1 MKLSYHT
8 SKVLMGV
15 SISALLSS
23 TALAQ
28 EVNSGNLSDFFNY
41 KDGIW
46 SLDSKENIELKISP
60 NILQLYPIQ
69 EGINGAGKTIKE
81 INIKTSGILTIGSD
95 SDWVDLGETPT
106 NEARYDLYSVNLEAK
121 EIILNKDQT
130 SLKANKAFNIK
141 GNLTLNGSSPITNDN
156 INNEE
161 LDRPSLDVWSGYGE
175 KDGYMSIQGNLNVN
189 NSFVGIYD
197 ANKKGGL
204 ISVDGDVNIKDS
216 AIGISTN
223 SVSNLGIN
231 NYVAIKTTGNFNQDI
246 DKNIVTALYTKDIT
260 SMLET
265 SNLLPKNVFFE
276 DTDLAQFTD
285 YKLSVSNDGKSLL
298 INGGANGNVRNLAMI
313 LESEIDIRKEA
324 LDSFNN
330 IKEDIKRNENLEN
343 SGFGTYQK
351 PGYIGD
357 DAMLEAIAQ
366 AEKELQE
373 QIKKLEQQIQDIQAN
388 GGKFDGGDLVEN
400 MKDISLENKNLAVNM
415 LNSILDSKLSNDA
428 VAALTLDTTGKNL
441 NTLTTNTKASAKAIV
456 NNAQNSSVNSSIGV
470 ANDLAIGT
478 RIAKLSN
485 PYQDKAL
492 VEKFATTHIAALA
505 SDVYNYYGNSSF
517 NNSFWGNVFG
527 GANIIDGDSGALYG
541 FTLGTDRKI
550 NDNALLGF
558 YFTYA
563 DSTIKDGVMEQKS
576 DNYQFGIYSLINPN
590 DQWEIN
596 LKAYGQISPTDQSIA
611 MLSDSSN
618 ADFDSKFFGLSANA
632 GRIFNPNSSSL
643 FIKPFAGINY
653 YYAHTPSYKESGM
666 FAKEVQ
672 SMTNNSISLELGA
685 ELRKYMSETSY
696 LFITPKIEQY
706 VMNNGDD
713 YVAGFVGSSS
723 NFIIKGNDKKKTYG
737 QIIIGGNV
745 DINEQFSLNAGVGA
759 KQILAGKTDGKNETY
774 VSGQV
779 GFKYKF

>member
-28 EVNSGNLSDFFNY
+28 EINYINLSDFFKY

-60 NILQLYPIQ
+60 SDIQ
-69 EGINGAGKTIKE
+69 SYYGGENHDKPIKE
-81 INIKTSGILTIGSD
+81 FNIKTSGILTIGDGNNWIDVGST
-95 SDWVDLGETPT
+95 ST
-106 NEARYDLYSVNLEAK
+106 NEAKYDLYSVNLEAK
-121 EIILNKDQT
+121 EIILNSDRAT
-130 SLKANKAFNIK
+130 LEANKAFNIK
-141 GNLTLNGSSPITNDN
+141 GNVTLKGSSPITNDN
-156 INNEE
+156 ISNEE
-161 LDRPSLDVWSGYGE
+161 LDRPSLDVWNGYGE

-189 NSFVGIYD
+189 NSFIGIFD

-204 ISVDGDVNIKDS
+204 ISVDGDVNIKGS

-231 NYVAIKTTGNFNQDI
+231 NYVAIKTTGSFNQDI

-298 INGGANGNVRNLAMI
+298 ISGGANENVRDLSKI
-313 LESEIDIRKEA
+313 LKSEIDIRKEA
-324 LDSFNN
+324 LDTFEN
-330 IKEDIKRNENLEN
+330 IKKNIEYDEEYNKN
-343 SGFGTYQK
+343 SYQK

-373 QIKKLEQQIQDIQAN
+373 QIKKLEQQIQDIQDN

-400 MKDISLENKNLAVNM
+400 MKDVSLENKNLAVNM

-478 RIAKLSN
+478 RVAKLSN

-541 FTLGTDRKI
+541 FTLGADRKI

-596 LKAYGQISPTDQSIA
+596 LRAYGQISPTDQSVA

-685 ELRKYMSETSY
+685 EFRKYMSETSY

-737 QIIIGGNV
+737 QIIVGGNV
-745 DINEQFSLNAGVGA
+745 DINEQFSLNAGIGA

>member
-23 TALAQ
+23 VTLAQ
-28 EVNSGNLSDFFNY
+28 EINHGNFSDFFNY

-60 NILQLYPIQ
+60 SDIQSYYIGENNDKPIN
-69 EGINGAGKTIKE
+69 EF
-81 INIKTSGILTIGSD
+81 NIKTSGVLTIGSD
-95 SDWVDLGETPT
+95 SDWIDVGETST
-106 NEARYDLYSVNLEAK
+106 NEAKYDLYSVNLEAK

-156 INNEE
+156 ISNEE
-161 LDRPSLDVWSGYGE
+161 LDRPSLDVWNGYGE
-175 KDGYMSIQGNLNVN
+175 KDGYMNIQGNLNIN
-189 NSFVGIYD
+189 NSFIGIHD

-231 NYVAIKTTGNFNQDI
+231 NYVAIKTTGSFNQDI
-246 DKNIVTALYTKDIT
+246 DKNIITALYTKDIT

-298 INGGANGNVRNLAMI
+298 ISGGANENVRDLSKI
-313 LESEIDIRKEA
+313 LKSEIDIRKEA
-324 LDSFNN
+324 LDTFEG
-330 IKEDIKRNENLEN
+330 IKKDIEYNKN
-343 SGFGTYQK
+343 SYQK
-351 PGYIGD
+351 PGYIGN

-373 QIKKLEQQIQDIQAN
+373 QIKKLEQQIQDIQDN

-400 MKDISLENKNLAVNM
+400 MKDVSLENKNLAVNM
-415 LNSILDSKLSNDA
+415 INSILDSKLSNDA
-428 VAALTLDTTGKNL
+428 IAALTLDTTGKNL

-541 FTLGTDRKI
+541 FTLGADRKI

-563 DSTIKDGVMEQKS
+563 DSTIKDSVMEQKS

-596 LKAYGQISPTDQSIA
+596 LRAYGQISPTDQSVM
-611 MLSDSSN
+611 MLSDFSN
-618 ADFDSKFFGLSANA
+618 ANFDSKFFGLSANA
-632 GRIFNPNSSSL
+632 GRIFNPNPSSL

-666 FAKEVQ
+666 FAKDVQ

-685 ELRKYMSETSY
+685 EFRKYMSEASY

-706 VMNNGDD
+706 VMNDGDD
-713 YVAGFVGSSS
+713 FVAGFVGSGS

-745 DINEQFSLNAGVGA
+745 DISEQFSLNAGIGA

>member
-23 TALAQ
+23 ATLAQ
-28 EVNSGNLSDFFNY
+28 EINHGNFSDFFNY
-41 KDGIW
+41 KDEIW

-60 NILQLYPIQ
+60 SDIQSYYIGENNDKPIN
-69 EGINGAGKTIKE
+69 EF
-81 INIKTSGILTIGSD
+81 NIKTSGVLTIGSD
-95 SDWVDLGETPT
+95 SDWIDVGETST
-106 NEARYDLYSVNLEAK
+106 NEAKYDLYSVNLEAK

-156 INNEE
+156 ISNEE
-161 LDRPSLDVWSGYGE
+161 LDRPSLDVWNGYGE
-175 KDGYMSIQGNLNVN
+175 KDGYMNIQGNLNIN
-189 NSFVGIYD
+189 NSFIGIHD

-231 NYVAIKTTGNFNQDI
+231 NYVAIKTTGSFNQDI
-246 DKNIVTALYTKDIT
+246 DKNIITALYTKDIT

-298 INGGANGNVRNLAMI
+298 ISSGANENVRDLSKI
-313 LESEIDIRKEA
+313 LKSEIDIRKEA
-324 LDSFNN
+324 LDTFEG
-330 IKEDIKRNENLEN
+330 IKKDIEYNKN
-343 SGFGTYQK
+343 SYQK

-373 QIKKLEQQIQDIQAN
+373 QIKKLEQQIQDIQDN

-400 MKDISLENKNLAVNM
+400 MKDVSLENKNLAVNM
-415 LNSILDSKLSNDA
+415 INSILDSKLSNDA
-428 VAALTLDTTGKNL
+428 IAALTLDTTGKNL

-541 FTLGTDRKI
+541 FTLGADRKI

-563 DSTIKDGVMEQKS
+563 DSTIKDSVMEQKS

-596 LKAYGQISPTDQSIA
+596 LRAYGQISPTDQSVM
-611 MLSDSSN
+611 MLSDFSN
-618 ADFDSKFFGLSANA
+618 ANFDSKFFGLSANA

-666 FAKEVQ
+666 FAKEIQ

-685 ELRKYMSETSY
+685 EFRKYMSEASY

-706 VMNNGDD
+706 VMNDGDD
-713 YVAGFVGSSS
+713 FIAGFVGSGS

-745 DINEQFSLNAGVGA
+745 DINEQFSLNAGIGA

>member
-23 TALAQ
+23 VTLAQ
-28 EVNSGNLSDFFNY
+28 EINHGNFSDFFNY

-60 NILQLYPIQ
+60 SDIQSYYIGENNDKPIN
-69 EGINGAGKTIKE
+69 EF
-81 INIKTSGILTIGSD
+81 NIKTSGVLTIGSD
-95 SDWVDLGETPT
+95 SDWIDVGETST
-106 NEARYDLYSVNLEAK
+106 NEAKYDLYSVNLEAK

-156 INNEE
+156 ISNEE
-161 LDRPSLDVWSGYGE
+161 LDRPSLDVWNGYGE
-175 KDGYMSIQGNLNVN
+175 KDGYMNIQGNLNIN
-189 NSFVGIYD
+189 NSFIGIHD

-231 NYVAIKTTGNFNQDI
+231 NYVAIKTTGSFNQDI
-246 DKNIVTALYTKDIT
+246 DKNIITALYTKDIT

-298 INGGANGNVRNLAMI
+298 ISGGANENVRDLSKI
-313 LESEIDIRKEA
+313 LKSEIDIRKEA
-324 LDSFNN
+324 LDTFEG
-330 IKEDIKRNENLEN
+330 IKKDIEYNKN
-343 SGFGTYQK
+343 SYQK

-373 QIKKLEQQIQDIQAN
+373 QIKKLEQQIQDIQDN

-400 MKDISLENKNLAVNM
+400 MKDVSLENKNLAVNM
-415 LNSILDSKLSNDA
+415 INSILDSKLSNDA
-428 VAALTLDTTGKNL
+428 IAALTLDTTGKNL

-541 FTLGTDRKI
+541 FTLGADRKI

-558 YFTYA
+558 YFTYT
-563 DSTIKDGVMEQKS
+563 DSTIKDSVMEQKS

-596 LKAYGQISPTDQSIA
+596 LRAYGQISPTDQSVM
-611 MLSDSSN
+611 MLSDFSN
-618 ADFDSKFFGLSANA
+618 ANFDSKFFGLSANA
-632 GRIFNPNSSSL
+632 GRIFNPNPSSL

-666 FAKEVQ
+666 FAKDVQ

-685 ELRKYMSETSY
+685 EFRKYMSEASY

-706 VMNNGDD
+706 VMNDGDD
-713 YVAGFVGSSS
+713 FVAGFVGSGS

-745 DINEQFSLNAGVGA
+745 DISEQFSLNAGIGA

>member
-23 TALAQ
+23 AALAQ
-28 EVNSGNLSDFFNY
+28 EIKLGNFTDFFNY

-46 SLDSKENIELKISP
+46 SLDSKENIELKMDPSD
-60 NILQLYPIQ
+60 IQ
-69 EGINGAGKTIKE
+69 SYHKGENHDKPIKE
-81 INIKTSGILTIGSD
+81 FNIKTSGTLTIGDGDNWIDVGST
-95 SDWVDLGETPT
+95 ST
-106 NEARYDLYSVNLEAK
+106 NEAKYDLYSVNLEAK
-121 EIILNKDQT
+121 EIILNKDKT
-130 SLKANKAFNIK
+130 SLEAYKAFNIK

-156 INNEE
+156 IHDEE
-161 LDRPSLDVWSGYGE
+161 LDRPGLFVWNGYGE
-175 KDGYMSIQGNLNVN
+175 RDGYMNIQGNLNVN
-189 NSFVGIYD
+189 NSFIGIYD

-298 INGGANGNVRNLAMI
+298 INGGANENVRDLSKI
-313 LESEIDIRKEA
+313 LKSEIDIRNEA
-324 LDSFNN
+324 LDTFEG
-330 IKEDIKRNENLEN
+330 IKNDIEYNKD
-343 SGFGTYQK
+343 SYQK

-373 QIKKLEQQIQDIQAN
+373 QIKKLEQQIKDIEAN
-388 GGKFDGGDLVEN
+388 GGKPDGSDLVEN

-415 LNSILDSKLSNDA
+415 LNGILDSKLSNDA

-478 RIAKLSN
+478 RVAKLSN

-541 FTLGTDRKI
+541 FTLGADRKI

-596 LKAYGQISPTDQSIA
+596 LRAYGQISPTDQSVA

-672 SMTNNSISLELGA
+672 SMTNNSISLELGT
-685 ELRKYMSETSY
+685 EFRKYMSEESY

-713 YVAGFVGSSS
+713 FVAGFVGSSS

-737 QIIIGGNV
+737 QIIVGGNV
-745 DINEQFSLNAGVGA
+745 DINEQFSLNAGIGA

>member
-23 TALAQ
+23 ATLAQ
-28 EVNSGNLSDFFNY
+28 EINHGNFSDFFNY

-60 NILQLYPIQ
+60 SDIQSYYIGENNDKPIN
-69 EGINGAGKTIKE
+69 EF
-81 INIKTSGILTIGSD
+81 NIKTSGVLTIGSD
-95 SDWVDLGETPT
+95 SDWVDLGETST
-106 NEARYDLYSVNLEAK
+106 NEAKYDLYSVNLEAK
-121 EIILNKDQT
+121 EVILNKDQT

-156 INNEE
+156 ISNEE
-161 LDRPSLDVWSGYGE
+161 LDRPSLDVWNGYGE
-175 KDGYMSIQGNLNVN
+175 KDGYMNIQGNLNVN
-189 NSFVGIYD
+189 NSFIGIHD
-197 ANKKGGL
+197 ANKKDGL

-231 NYVAIKTTGNFNQDI
+231 NYVAIKTTGSFNQDI
-246 DKNIVTALYTKDIT
+246 DKNIITALYTKDIT

-276 DTDLAQFTD
+276 DADLAQFTD

-298 INGGANGNVRNLAMI
+298 ISGGANENVRDLSKI
-313 LESEIDIRKEA
+313 LKSEIDIRKEA
-324 LDSFNN
+324 LDTFEG
-330 IKEDIKRNENLEN
+330 IKKDIEYNKN
-343 SGFGTYQK
+343 SYQK

-373 QIKKLEQQIQDIQAN
+373 QIKKLEQQIQDIQDN

-400 MKDISLENKNLAVNM
+400 MKDVSLENKNLAVNM
-415 LNSILDSKLSNDA
+415 INSILDSKLSNDA
-428 VAALTLDTTGKNL
+428 IAALTLDTTGKNL

-541 FTLGTDRKI
+541 FTLGADRKI

-563 DSTIKDGVMEQKS
+563 DSTIKDSVMEQKS

-596 LKAYGQISPTDQSIA
+596 LRAYGQISPTDQSVM
-611 MLSDSSN
+611 MLSDFSN
-618 ADFDSKFFGLSANA
+618 ANFDSKFFGLSANA
-632 GRIFNPNSSSL
+632 GRIFNPNPSSL

-666 FAKEVQ
+666 FAKDVQ

-685 ELRKYMSETSY
+685 EFRKYMSEASY

-706 VMNNGDD
+706 VMNDGDD
-713 YVAGFVGSSS
+713 FVAGFVGSGS

-745 DINEQFSLNAGVGA
+745 DISEQFSLNAGIGA

>member
-23 TALAQ
+23 ATLAQ
-28 EVNSGNLSDFFNY
+28 KINHENFSDFFNY

-60 NILQLYPIQ
+60 SDIQSYYIGENNDKPIN
-69 EGINGAGKTIKE
+69 EF
-81 INIKTSGILTIGSD
+81 NIKTSGVLTIGSD
-95 SDWVDLGETPT
+95 SDWIDVGETST
-106 NEARYDLYSVNLEAK
+106 NEAKYDLYSVNLEAK

-156 INNEE
+156 ISNEE
-161 LDRPSLDVWSGYGE
+161 LDRPSLDVWNGYGE
-175 KDGYMSIQGNLNVN
+175 KDGYMNIQGNLNIN
-189 NSFVGIYD
+189 NSFIGIHD

-231 NYVAIKTTGNFNQDI
+231 NYVAIKTTGSFNQDI
-246 DKNIVTALYTKDIT
+246 DKNIITALYTKDIT

-298 INGGANGNVRNLAMI
+298 ISGGANENVRDLSKI
-313 LESEIDIRKEA
+313 LKSEIDIRKEA
-324 LDSFNN
+324 LDTFEG
-330 IKEDIKRNENLEN
+330 IKKDIEYNKN
-343 SGFGTYQK
+343 SYQK

-373 QIKKLEQQIQDIQAN
+373 QIKKLEQQIQDIQDN

-400 MKDISLENKNLAVNM
+400 MKDVSLENKNLAVNM
-415 LNSILDSKLSNDA
+415 INSILDSKLSNDA
-428 VAALTLDTTGKNL
+428 IAALTLDTTGKNL

-541 FTLGTDRKI
+541 FTLGADRKI

-596 LKAYGQISPTDQSIA
+596 LRAYGQISPTDQSVM
-611 MLSDSSN
+611 MLSDFSN
-618 ADFDSKFFGLSANA
+618 ANFDSKFFGLSANA

-666 FAKEVQ
+666 FAKDVQ

-685 ELRKYMSETSY
+685 EFRKYMSEASY

-706 VMNNGDD
+706 VMNDGDD
-713 YVAGFVGSSS
+713 FVAGFVGSGS

-745 DINEQFSLNAGVGA
+745 DISEQFSLNAGIGA

-774 VSGQV
+774 VSGQI

>member
-1 MKLSYHT
+1 M
-8 SKVLMGV
+8 
-15 SISALLSS
+15 
-23 TALAQ
+23 
-28 EVNSGNLSDFFNY
+28 N
-41 KDGIW
+41 
-46 SLDSKENIELKISP
+46 
-60 NILQLYPIQ
+60 
-69 EGINGAGKTIKE
+69 
-81 INIKTSGILTIGSD
+81 
-95 SDWVDLGETPT
+95 
-106 NEARYDLYSVNLEAK
+106 
-121 EIILNKDQT
+121 
-130 SLKANKAFNIK
+130 
-141 GNLTLNGSSPITNDN
+141 
-156 INNEE
+156 
-161 LDRPSLDVWSGYGE
+161 
-175 KDGYMSIQGNLNVN
+175 IQGNLNIN
-189 NSFVGIYD
+189 NSFIGIHD

-231 NYVAIKTTGNFNQDI
+231 NYVAIKTTGGFNQDI
-246 DKNIVTALYTKDIT
+246 DKNIITALYTKDIT

-285 YKLSVSNDGKSLL
+285 YKLSVSNDDKSLL
-298 INGGANGNVRNLAMI
+298 ISGGANENVRDLSKI
-313 LESEIDIRKEA
+313 LKSEIDIRKEA
-324 LDSFNN
+324 LDTFEG
-330 IKEDIKRNENLEN
+330 IKKDIEYNKN
-343 SGFGTYQK
+343 SYQK

-373 QIKKLEQQIQDIQAN
+373 QIKKLEQQIQDIQDN

-400 MKDISLENKNLAVNM
+400 MKDVSLENKNLAVNM
-415 LNSILDSKLSNDA
+415 INSILDSKLSNDA
-428 VAALTLDTTGKNL
+428 IAALTLDTTGKNL

-541 FTLGTDRKI
+541 FTLGADRKI

-563 DSTIKDGVMEQKS
+563 DSTIKDSVMEQKS

-596 LKAYGQISPTDQSIA
+596 LRAYGQISPTDQSVM
-611 MLSDSSN
+611 MLSDFSN
-618 ADFDSKFFGLSANA
+618 ANFDSKFFGLSANA
-632 GRIFNPNSSSL
+632 GRIFNPNPSSL

-666 FAKEVQ
+666 FAKDVQ

-685 ELRKYMSETSY
+685 EFRKYMSEASY

-706 VMNNGDD
+706 VMNDGDD
-713 YVAGFVGSSS
+713 FVAGFVGSGS

-745 DINEQFSLNAGVGA
+745 DISEQFSLNAGIGA

>member
-1 MKLSYHT
+1 MKLSYYT

-15 SISALLSS
+15 SISALLSGA
-23 TALAQ
+23 ALAQ
-28 EVNSGNLSDFFNY
+28 EINHGNFSDFFNY

-60 NILQLYPIQ
+60 SDIQSYYGGENNDKPIN
-69 EGINGAGKTIKE
+69 EF
-81 INIKTSGILTIGSD
+81 NIKTSGVLTIGSD
-95 SDWVDLGETPT
+95 SDWIDVGSTST
-106 NEARYDLYSVNLEAK
+106 NEAKYDLYSVNLEAK
-121 EIILNKDQT
+121 EIILNSDRAT
-130 SLKANKAFNIK
+130 LEANKAFNIK
-141 GNLTLNGSSPITNDN
+141 GNVTLKGSSPITNDN
-156 INNEE
+156 ISNEE
-161 LDRPSLDVWSGYGE
+161 LDRPSLDVWNGYGE

-189 NSFVGIYD
+189 NSFIGIFD

-231 NYVAIKTTGNFNQDI
+231 NYVAIKTTGSFNQDI
-246 DKNIVTALYTKDIT
+246 DKNLVTALYTKDIT

-298 INGGANGNVRNLAMI
+298 ISGGANENVRDLSKI
-313 LESEIDIRKEA
+313 LKSEIDIRKEA
-324 LDSFNN
+324 LDTFEG
-330 IKEDIKRNENLEN
+330 IKKDIEYNKN
-343 SGFGTYQK
+343 SYQK

-373 QIKKLEQQIQDIQAN
+373 QIKKLEQQIQDIQDN

-400 MKDISLENKNLAVNM
+400 MKDVSLENKNLAVNM
-415 LNSILDSKLSNDA
+415 INSILDSKLSNDA
-428 VAALTLDTTGKNL
+428 IAALTLDTTGKNL

-541 FTLGTDRKI
+541 FTLGADRKI

-563 DSTIKDGVMEQKS
+563 DSTIKDSVMEQKS

-596 LKAYGQISPTDQSIA
+596 LRAYGQISPTDQSVM
-611 MLSDSSN
+611 MLSDFSN
-618 ADFDSKFFGLSANA
+618 ANFDSKFFGLSANA

-666 FAKEVQ
+666 FAKEIQ

-685 ELRKYMSETSY
+685 EFRKYMSEASY

-706 VMNNGDD
+706 VMNDGDD
-713 YVAGFVGSSS
+713 FIAGFVGSGS

-745 DINEQFSLNAGVGA
+745 DINEQFSLNAGIGA

>member
-23 TALAQ
+23 AALAQ
-28 EVNSGNLSDFFNY
+28 EINYINLSDFFNY

-46 SLDSKENIELKISP
+46 SLDSKENIELKITPSD
-60 NILQLYPIQ
+60 IQ
-69 EGINGAGKTIKE
+69 SYYGGENHDKPIKE
-81 INIKTSGILTIGSD
+81 FNIKTSGTLTIGDEDNWIDVGGTS
-95 SDWVDLGETPT
+95 T
-106 NEARYDLYSVNLEAK
+106 NEAKYDLYSVNLEAK
-121 EIILNKDQT
+121 EIILNSDRAT
-130 SLKANKAFNIK
+130 LEANKAFNIK
-141 GNLTLNGSSPITNDN
+141 GNVTLNGSSPITGDN
-156 INNEE
+156 INDLD
-161 LDRPSLDVWSGYGE
+161 LDRPSLNVWNGYGE
-175 KDGYMSIQGNLNVN
+175 KDGYMNIQGNLNVN
-189 NSFVGIYD
+189 NSFIGIYD

-276 DTDLAQFTD
+276 DTDLAKFTD

-298 INGGANGNVRNLAMI
+298 ISGGANENVRDLAMI
-313 LESEIDIRKEA
+313 LKSEIDIRNEA
-324 LDSFNN
+324 LDTFEN
-330 IKEDIKRNENLEN
+330 IKKNIKYDEEYNKN
-343 SGFGTYQK
+343 SYQK

-373 QIKKLEQQIQDIQAN
+373 QIKKLEQQIKDIEAN
-388 GGKFDGGDLVEN
+388 DGKPDGGDLVEN

-428 VAALTLDTTGKNL
+428 IAALTLDTTGKNL

-478 RIAKLSN
+478 RVAKLSN

-541 FTLGTDRKI
+541 FTLGADRKI

-590 DQWEIN
+590 DQWEIS
-596 LKAYGQISPTDQSIA
+596 LRAYGQISPTDQSVA

-672 SMTNNSISLELGA
+672 SMTNNSISLELGT
-685 ELRKYMSETSY
+685 EFRKYMSEESY

-713 YVAGFVGSSS
+713 FVAGFVGSSS

-737 QIIIGGNV
+737 QIIVGGNV
-745 DINEQFSLNAGVGA
+745 DINEQFSLNAGIGA

>member
-1 MKLSYHT
+1 MKLSYYT

-15 SISALLSS
+15 SISALLSGA
-23 TALAQ
+23 ALAQ
-28 EVNSGNLSDFFNY
+28 EINHENFSSYFSY

-46 SLDSKENIELKISP
+46 SLDSKQNIELKISP
-60 NILQLYPIQ
+60 SDIQSYYIGENNDKPIN
-69 EGINGAGKTIKE
+69 EF
-81 INIKTSGILTIGSD
+81 NIKTSGVLTIGSD
-95 SDWVDLGETPT
+95 SDWIDVGSTST
-106 NEARYDLYSVNLEAK
+106 NEAKYDLYSVNLEAK
-121 EIILNKDQT
+121 EIILNSDRAT
-130 SLKANKAFNIK
+130 LEANKAFNIK
-141 GNLTLNGSSPITNDN
+141 GNVTLKGSSPITNDN
-156 INNEE
+156 ISNEE
-161 LDRPSLDVWSGYGE
+161 LDRPSLDVWNGYGE

-189 NSFVGIYD
+189 NSFIGIFD

-216 AIGISTN
+216 AIGVSTN

-231 NYVAIKTTGNFNQDI
+231 NYVAIKTTGSFNQDI
-246 DKNIVTALYTKDIT
+246 DKNLVTALYTKDIT

-298 INGGANGNVRNLAMI
+298 ISGGANENVRDLSKI
-313 LESEIDIRKEA
+313 LKSEIDIRKEA
-324 LDSFNN
+324 LDTFEN
-330 IKEDIKRNENLEN
+330 IKKNIEYDEEYNKN
-343 SGFGTYQK
+343 SYQK

-373 QIKKLEQQIQDIQAN
+373 QIKKLEQQIQDIQDN
-388 GGKFDGGDLVEN
+388 GGKFDGSDLVEN
-400 MKDISLENKNLAVNM
+400 MKDVSLENKNLAVNM

-428 VAALTLDTTGKNL
+428 IAALTLDTTGKNL

-478 RIAKLSN
+478 RIVKLSN

-541 FTLGTDRKI
+541 FTLGADRKI

-596 LKAYGQISPTDQSIA
+596 LRAYGQISPTDQSVV
-611 MLSDSSN
+611 MLNDSN
-618 ADFDSKFFGLSANA
+618 KADFDSKFFGLSANA

-666 FAKEVQ
+666 FAKDVQ

-685 ELRKYMSETSY
+685 EFRKYMSETSY

-713 YVAGFVGSSS
+713 YVAGFVGSNS

-745 DINEQFSLNAGVGA
+745 DISEQFSLNAGIGA

>member
-23 TALAQ
+23 ATLAQ
-28 EVNSGNLSDFFNY
+28 KINHENFSDFFNY
-41 KDGIW
+41 KDEIW

-60 NILQLYPIQ
+60 SDIQSYYIGENNDKPIN
-69 EGINGAGKTIKE
+69 EF
-81 INIKTSGILTIGSD
+81 NIKTSGVLTIGSD
-95 SDWVDLGETPT
+95 SDWIDVGETST
-106 NEARYDLYSVNLEAK
+106 NEAKYDLYSVNLEAK

-156 INNEE
+156 ISNEE
-161 LDRPSLDVWSGYGE
+161 LDRPSLDVWNGYGE
-175 KDGYMSIQGNLNVN
+175 KDGYMNIQGNLNIN
-189 NSFVGIYD
+189 NSFIGIHD

-231 NYVAIKTTGNFNQDI
+231 NYVAIKTTGGFNQDI
-246 DKNIVTALYTKDIT
+246 DKNIITALYTKDIT

-298 INGGANGNVRNLAMI
+298 ISGGANENVRDLSKI
-313 LESEIDIRKEA
+313 LKSEIDIRKEA
-324 LDSFNN
+324 LDTFEG
-330 IKEDIKRNENLEN
+330 IKKDIEYNKN
-343 SGFGTYQK
+343 SYQK

-373 QIKKLEQQIQDIQAN
+373 QIKKLEQQIQDIQDN

-400 MKDISLENKNLAVNM
+400 MKDVSLENKNLAVNM
-415 LNSILDSKLSNDA
+415 INSILDSKLSNDA
-428 VAALTLDTTGKNL
+428 IAALTLDTTGKNL

-527 GANIIDGDSGALYG
+527 GANIIDEDSGALYG
-541 FTLGTDRKI
+541 FTLGADRKI

-563 DSTIKDGVMEQKS
+563 DSTIKDSVMEQKS

-596 LKAYGQISPTDQSIA
+596 LRAYGQISPTDQSVM
-611 MLSDSSN
+611 MLSDFSN
-618 ADFDSKFFGLSANA
+618 ANFDSKFFGLSANA
-632 GRIFNPNSSSL
+632 GRIFNPNPSSL

-666 FAKEVQ
+666 FAKDVQ

-685 ELRKYMSETSY
+685 EFRKYMSEASY

-706 VMNNGDD
+706 VMNDGDD
-713 YVAGFVGSSS
+713 FVAGFVGSGS

-745 DINEQFSLNAGVGA
+745 DISEQFSLNASIGA

>member
-23 TALAQ
+23 ATLAQ
-28 EVNSGNLSDFFNY
+28 EINHGNFSDFFNY
-41 KDGIW
+41 KDEIW

-60 NILQLYPIQ
+60 SDIQSYYIGENNDKPIN
-69 EGINGAGKTIKE
+69 EF
-81 INIKTSGILTIGSD
+81 NIKTSGVLTIGSD
-95 SDWVDLGETPT
+95 SDWIDVGETST
-106 NEARYDLYSVNLEAK
+106 NEAKYDLYSVNLEAK

-156 INNEE
+156 ISNEE
-161 LDRPSLDVWSGYGE
+161 LDRPSLDVWNGYGE
-175 KDGYMSIQGNLNVN
+175 KDGYMNIQGNLNIN
-189 NSFVGIYD
+189 NSFIGIHD

-231 NYVAIKTTGNFNQDI
+231 NYVAIKTTGSFNQDI
-246 DKNIVTALYTKDIT
+246 DKNIITALYTKDIT

-298 INGGANGNVRNLAMI
+298 ISGGANENVRDLSKI
-313 LESEIDIRKEA
+313 LKSEIDIRKEA
-324 LDSFNN
+324 LDTFEG
-330 IKEDIKRNENLEN
+330 IKKDIEYNKN
-343 SGFGTYQK
+343 SYQK

-373 QIKKLEQQIQDIQAN
+373 QIKKLEQQIQDIQDN

-400 MKDISLENKNLAVNM
+400 MKDVSLENKNLAVNM
-415 LNSILDSKLSNDA
+415 INSILDSKLSNDA
-428 VAALTLDTTGKNL
+428 IAALTLDTTGKNL

-541 FTLGTDRKI
+541 FTLGADRKI

-596 LKAYGQISPTDQSIA
+596 LRAYGQISPTDQSVM
-611 MLSDSSN
+611 MLSDFSN
-618 ADFDSKFFGLSANA
+618 ANFDSKFFGLSANA

-666 FAKEVQ
+666 FAKDVQ

-685 ELRKYMSETSY
+685 EFRKYMSEASY

-706 VMNNGDD
+706 VMNDGDD
-713 YVAGFVGSSS
+713 FVAGFVGSGS

-745 DINEQFSLNAGVGA
+745 DISEQFSLNAGIGA

>member
-1 MKLSYHT
+1 MKLSYYT

-23 TALAQ
+23 ATLAQ
-28 EVNSGNLSDFFNY
+28 EINHTNFSSYFSY

-46 SLDSKENIELKISP
+46 SLDSKQNIELKISP
-60 NILQLYPIQ
+60 SDIQ
-69 EGINGAGKTIKE
+69 SYYHGENRDKPIKE
-81 INIKTSGILTIGSD
+81 FNIKTSGTLTIGSD
-95 SDWVDLGETPT
+95 SDWIDVGSTTT
-106 NEARYDLYSVNLEAK
+106 NEAKYDLYSVNLEAK
-121 EIILNKDQT
+121 EIILNKDKAT
-130 SLKANKAFNIK
+130 LEANKAFNIK
-141 GNLTLNGSSPITNDN
+141 GNVKLNGSSPITNDN

-161 LDRPSLDVWSGYGE
+161 LDRPSLDVWNGYGE

-189 NSFVGIYD
+189 NSFIGIYD
-197 ANKKGGL
+197 ASKKGGL

-231 NYVAIKTTGNFNQDI
+231 NYVAIKTTGSFNEDI

-276 DTDLAQFTD
+276 DTDLAKFTD

-298 INGGANGNVRNLAMI
+298 ISGGANENVRDLTMI

-324 LDSFNN
+324 LDTFEG
-330 IKEDIKRNENLEN
+330 IEKDIIHNKN
-343 SGFGTYQK
+343 SYQK

-373 QIKKLEQQIQDIQAN
+373 QIKKLEQQIQDIKDN

-517 NNSFWGNVFG
+517 NNNFWGNVFG

-541 FTLGTDRKI
+541 FTLGADRKI

-596 LKAYGQISPTDQSIA
+596 LRAYGQISPVCKRC
-611 MLSDSSN
+611 
-618 ADFDSKFFGLSANA
+618 SK
-632 GRIFNPNSSSL
+632 
-643 FIKPFAGINY
+643 Y
-653 YYAHTPSYKESGM
+653 
-666 FAKEVQ
+666 
-672 SMTNNSISLELGA
+672 
-685 ELRKYMSETSY
+685 
-696 LFITPKIEQY
+696 
-706 VMNNGDD
+706 
-713 YVAGFVGSSS
+713 
-723 NFIIKGNDKKKTYG
+723 DK
-737 QIIIGGNV
+737 
-745 DINEQFSLNAGVGA
+745 
-759 KQILAGKTDGKNETY
+759 
-774 VSGQV
+774 
-779 GFKYKF
+779 

>member
-23 TALAQ
+23 ATLAQ
-28 EVNSGNLSDFFNY
+28 KINHENFSDFFNY
-41 KDGIW
+41 KDEIW

-60 NILQLYPIQ
+60 SDIQSYYIGENNDKPIN
-69 EGINGAGKTIKE
+69 EF
-81 INIKTSGILTIGSD
+81 NIKTSGVLTIGSD
-95 SDWVDLGETPT
+95 SDWIDVGETST
-106 NEARYDLYSVNLEAK
+106 NEAKYDLYSVNLEAK

-156 INNEE
+156 ISNEE
-161 LDRPSLDVWSGYGE
+161 LDRPSLDVWNGYGE
-175 KDGYMSIQGNLNVN
+175 KDGYMNIQGNLNIN
-189 NSFVGIYD
+189 NSFIGIHD

-231 NYVAIKTTGNFNQDI
+231 NYVAIKTTGGFNQDI
-246 DKNIVTALYTKDIT
+246 DKNIITALYTKDIT

-298 INGGANGNVRNLAMI
+298 ISGGANENVRDLSKI
-313 LESEIDIRKEA
+313 LKSEIDIRKEA
-324 LDSFNN
+324 LDTFEG
-330 IKEDIKRNENLEN
+330 IKKDIEYNKN
-343 SGFGTYQK
+343 SYQK

-373 QIKKLEQQIQDIQAN
+373 QIKKLEQQIQDIQDN

-400 MKDISLENKNLAVNM
+400 MKDVSLENKNLAVNM
-415 LNSILDSKLSNDA
+415 INSILDSKLSNDA
-428 VAALTLDTTGKNL
+428 IAALTLDTTGKNL

-541 FTLGTDRKI
+541 FTLGADRKI

-563 DSTIKDGVMEQKS
+563 DSTIKDSVMEQKS

-596 LKAYGQISPTDQSIA
+596 LRAYGQISPTDQSVM
-611 MLSDSSN
+611 MLSDFSN
-618 ADFDSKFFGLSANA
+618 ANFDSKFFGLSANA
-632 GRIFNPNSSSL
+632 GRIFNPNPSSL

-666 FAKEVQ
+666 FAKDVQ

-685 ELRKYMSETSY
+685 EFRKYMSEASY

-706 VMNNGDD
+706 VMNDGDD
-713 YVAGFVGSSS
+713 FVAGFVGSGS

-745 DINEQFSLNAGVGA
+745 DISEQFSLNAGIGA

>member
-1 MKLSYHT
+1 MKLSYYT

-23 TALAQ
+23 AALAQ
-28 EVNSGNLSDFFNY
+28 EIKLENFTDYFNY

-46 SLDSKENIELKISP
+46 SLDSKENIELKMDPSD
-60 NILQLYPIQ
+60 IQ
-69 EGINGAGKTIKE
+69 SYYKGENHDKPIKE
-81 INIKTSGILTIGSD
+81 FNIKTNGILTIGDEDKWIDVGST
-95 SDWVDLGETPT
+95 ST
-106 NEARYDLYSVNLEAK
+106 NEAKYDLYSVNLEAK
-121 EIILNKDQT
+121 EIILNKDKT
-130 SLKANKAFNIK
+130 TLEAYKAFNIK
-141 GNLTLNGSSPITNDN
+141 GNVTLNGSSPITNDN
-156 INNEE
+156 IHDEE
-161 LDRPSLDVWSGYGE
+161 LDRPGLFVWNGYGE
-175 KDGYMSIQGNLNVN
+175 RNGYMNIQGNLNVN
-189 NSFVGIYD
+189 NSFIAMYD

-204 ISVDGDVNIKDS
+204 IFVDGDVNIKDS

-298 INGGANGNVRNLAMI
+298 ISGGANENVRDLSKI
-313 LESEIDIRKEA
+313 LKSEIDIRKEA
-324 LDSFNN
+324 LDTFEG
-330 IKEDIKRNENLEN
+330 IKNDIEYNKD
-343 SGFGTYQK
+343 SYQK

-357 DAMLEAIAQ
+357 EAMLEAIAQ

-373 QIKKLEQQIQDIQAN
+373 QIEKLEQQIQDIEDN
-388 GGKFDGGDLVEN
+388 GGKFDGSDLVEN
-400 MKDISLENKNLAVNM
+400 MKDVSLENKNLAVNM

-428 VAALTLDTTGKNL
+428 IAALTLDTTGKNL
-441 NTLTTNTKASAKAIV
+441 NTITTNTNASAKAIV

-541 FTLGTDRKI
+541 FTLGADKKI
-550 NDNALLGF
+550 NDNALLGI

-596 LKAYGQISPTDQSIA
+596 LRAYGQISPTDQSVT

-618 ADFDSKFFGLSANA
+618 ADYNSKFFGLSANA
-632 GRIFNPNSSSL
+632 GRIFNPNSSL

-666 FAKEVQ
+666 FAKDVQ
-672 SMTNNSISLELGA
+672 SMTNNSISLELGT
-685 ELRKYMSETSY
+685 ELRKYMSEESY

-713 YVAGFVGSSS
+713 YVAGFVGSNS
-723 NFIIKGNDKKKTYG
+723 NFIIKGNDKKKTYA
-737 QIIIGGNV
+737 QIIVGGNV
-745 DINEQFSLNAGVGA
+745 DINEQFSLNAGIGA
-759 KQILAGKTDGKNETY
+759 KQILAGKTDNKNETY

>member
-28 EVNSGNLSDFFNY
+28 EINYINLSDFFNY

-60 NILQLYPIQ
+60 SDIQ
-69 EGINGAGKTIKE
+69 SYYGGENHDKPIKE
-81 INIKTSGILTIGSD
+81 FNIKTSGILTIGDGDNWIDVGST
-95 SDWVDLGETPT
+95 ST
-106 NEARYDLYSVNLEAK
+106 NEAKYDLYSVNLEAK
-121 EIILNKDQT
+121 EIILNSDRAT
-130 SLKANKAFNIK
+130 LEANKAFNIK
-141 GNLTLNGSSPITNDN
+141 GNVTFNGSSPITIDN
-156 INNEE
+156 IYNEE
-161 LDRPSLDVWSGYGE
+161 LDRPGLFIWNGYGE

-189 NSFVGIYD
+189 NSFIGIYD

-204 ISVDGDVNIKDS
+204 ISVDGDVNIKGS

-231 NYVAIKTTGNFNQDI
+231 NYVAIKTTGSFNQDI

-298 INGGANGNVRNLAMI
+298 ISGGANENVRDLSKI
-313 LESEIDIRKEA
+313 LKSEIDIRKEA
-324 LDSFNN
+324 LDTFEN
-330 IKEDIKRNENLEN
+330 IKKNIEYDEEYNKN
-343 SGFGTYQK
+343 SYQK

-373 QIKKLEQQIQDIQAN
+373 QIKKLEQQIQDIQDN

-400 MKDISLENKNLAVNM
+400 MKDVSLENKNLAVNM

-478 RIAKLSN
+478 RVAKLSN

-541 FTLGTDRKI
+541 FTLGADRKI

-596 LKAYGQISPTDQSIA
+596 LRAYGQISPTDQSVA

-685 ELRKYMSETSY
+685 EFRKYMSETSY
-696 LFITPKIEQY
+696 LFVTPKIEQY

-713 YVAGFVGSSS
+713 FVAGFVGSSS

-737 QIIIGGNV
+737 QIIVGGNV
-745 DINEQFSLNAGVGA
+745 DINEQFSLNAGIGA

>member
-23 TALAQ
+23 ATLAQ
-28 EVNSGNLSDFFNY
+28 KINHENFSDFFNY
-41 KDGIW
+41 KDEIW

-60 NILQLYPIQ
+60 SDIQSYYIGENNDKPIN
-69 EGINGAGKTIKE
+69 EF
-81 INIKTSGILTIGSD
+81 NIKTSGVLTIGSD
-95 SDWVDLGETPT
+95 SDWIDVGETST
-106 NEARYDLYSVNLEAK
+106 NEAKYDLYSINLEAK

-156 INNEE
+156 ISNEE
-161 LDRPSLDVWSGYGE
+161 LDRPSLDVWNGYGE
-175 KDGYMSIQGNLNVN
+175 KDGYMNIQGNLNIN
-189 NSFVGIYD
+189 NSFIGIHD

-231 NYVAIKTTGNFNQDI
+231 NYVAIKTTGGFNQDI
-246 DKNIVTALYTKDIT
+246 DKNIITALYTKDIT

-298 INGGANGNVRNLAMI
+298 ISGGANENVRDLSKI
-313 LESEIDIRKEA
+313 LKSEIDIRKEA
-324 LDSFNN
+324 LDTFEG
-330 IKEDIKRNENLEN
+330 IKKDIEYNKN
-343 SGFGTYQK
+343 SYQK

-373 QIKKLEQQIQDIQAN
+373 QIKKLEQQIQDIQDN

-400 MKDISLENKNLAVNM
+400 MKDVSLENKNLAVNM
-415 LNSILDSKLSNDA
+415 INSILDSKLSNDA
-428 VAALTLDTTGKNL
+428 IAALTLDTTGKNL

-541 FTLGTDRKI
+541 FTLGADRKI

-563 DSTIKDGVMEQKS
+563 DSTIKDSVMEQKS

-596 LKAYGQISPTDQSIA
+596 LRAYGQISPTDQSVM
-611 MLSDSSN
+611 MLSDFSN
-618 ADFDSKFFGLSANA
+618 ANFDSKFFGLSANA
-632 GRIFNPNSSSL
+632 GRIFNPNPSSL

-666 FAKEVQ
+666 FAKDVQ

-685 ELRKYMSETSY
+685 EFRKYMSEASY

-706 VMNNGDD
+706 VMNDGDD
-713 YVAGFVGSSS
+713 FVAGFVGSGS

-745 DINEQFSLNAGVGA
+745 DISEQFSLNAGIGA

>member
-1 MKLSYHT
+1 MKLSYYT

-23 TALAQ
+23 AALAQ
-28 EVNSGNLSDFFNY
+28 EINHGNFSSYFSY

-46 SLDSKENIELKISP
+46 SLDSKENIELKIQPGS
-60 NILQLYPIQ
+60 IQ
-69 EGINGAGKTIKE
+69 AYYGKENHDKPIKE
-81 INIKTSGILTIGSD
+81 FNIKTSGILTIGSD
-95 SDWVDLGETPT
+95 LDWIDVGETST
-106 NEARYDLYSVNLEAK
+106 NEAKYDLYSVNLEAK
-121 EIILNKDQT
+121 EIVLNKDQT

-141 GNLTLNGSSPITNDN
+141 GNLALNGSSPITNDN
-156 INNEE
+156 ISNEE
-161 LDRPSLDVWSGYGE
+161 LDRPGLDVWNGYGE

-189 NSFVGIYD
+189 NSFIGIYD

-204 ISVDGDVNIKDS
+204 ISVDGDVNIKGS

-231 NYVAIKTTGNFNQDI
+231 NYVAIKTTGSFNQDI
-246 DKNIVTALYTKDIT
+246 DKNLVTALYTKDIT

-298 INGGANGNVRNLAMI
+298 ISGGANENVRDLSKI
-313 LESEIDIRKEA
+313 LKSEIDIRKEA
-324 LDSFNN
+324 LDTFEN
-330 IKEDIKRNENLEN
+330 IKSSIEYDENYNQN
-343 SGFGTYQK
+343 SYQK

-357 DAMLEAIAQ
+357 EAMLDAIAQ

-373 QIKKLEQQIQDIQAN
+373 QIKKLEQQIQDIQDN
-388 GGKFDGGDLVEN
+388 GGKFDGSDLVEN

-428 VAALTLDTTGKNL
+428 IAALTLDTTGKNL
-441 NTLTTNTKASAKAIV
+441 NTLTTNTKASAKTIV

-541 FTLGTDRKI
+541 FTLGADRKI

-596 LKAYGQISPTDQSIA
+596 LRAYGQISPTDQSVV
-611 MLSDSSN
+611 MLNDSN
-618 ADFDSKFFGLSANA
+618 KADFDSKFFGLSANA

-653 YYAHTPSYKESGM
+653 YYAHTPSYKENGM
-666 FAKEVQ
+666 FAKDVQ

-685 ELRKYMSETSY
+685 EFRKYMSETSY

-713 YVAGFVGSSS
+713 YVAGFVGSNS
-723 NFIIKGNDKKKTYG
+723 NFIIKGNDKKKAYG

>member
-23 TALAQ
+23 ATLAQ
-28 EVNSGNLSDFFNY
+28 EINHGNFSDFFNY
-41 KDGIW
+41 KDEIW

-60 NILQLYPIQ
+60 SDIQSYYIGENNDKPIN
-69 EGINGAGKTIKE
+69 EF
-81 INIKTSGILTIGSD
+81 NIKTSGVLTIGSD
-95 SDWVDLGETPT
+95 SDWIDVGETST
-106 NEARYDLYSVNLEAK
+106 NEAKYDLYSVNLEAK

-156 INNEE
+156 ISNEE
-161 LDRPSLDVWSGYGE
+161 LDRPSLDVWNGYGE
-175 KDGYMSIQGNLNVN
+175 KDGYMNIQGNLNIN
-189 NSFVGIYD
+189 NSFIGIHD

-231 NYVAIKTTGNFNQDI
+231 NYVAIKTTGSFNQDI
-246 DKNIVTALYTKDIT
+246 DKNIITALYTKDIT

-298 INGGANGNVRNLAMI
+298 ISGGANENVRDLSKI
-313 LESEIDIRKEA
+313 LKSEIDIRKEA
-324 LDSFNN
+324 LDTFEG
-330 IKEDIKRNENLEN
+330 IKKDIEYNKN
-343 SGFGTYQK
+343 SYQK

-373 QIKKLEQQIQDIQAN
+373 QIKKLEQQIQDIQDN

-400 MKDISLENKNLAVNM
+400 MKDVSLENKNLAVNM
-415 LNSILDSKLSNDA
+415 INSILDSKLSNDA
-428 VAALTLDTTGKNL
+428 IAALTLDTTGKNL

-541 FTLGTDRKI
+541 FTLGADRKI

-563 DSTIKDGVMEQKS
+563 DSTIKDSVMEQKS

-596 LKAYGQISPTDQSIA
+596 LRAYGQISPTDQSVM
-611 MLSDSSN
+611 MLSDFSN
-618 ADFDSKFFGLSANA
+618 ANFDSKFFGLSANA

-666 FAKEVQ
+666 FAKEIQ

-685 ELRKYMSETSY
+685 EFRKYMSEASY

-706 VMNNGDD
+706 VMNDGDD
-713 YVAGFVGSSS
+713 FIAGFVGSGS

-745 DINEQFSLNAGVGA
+745 DINEQFSLNAGIGA

>member
-1 MKLSYHT
+1 MKLSYYT

-23 TALAQ
+23 AALAQ
-28 EVNSGNLSDFFNY
+28 EINHGNFSSYFSY

-46 SLDSKENIELKISP
+46 SLDSKENIELKIQPGS
-60 NILQLYPIQ
+60 IQ
-69 EGINGAGKTIKE
+69 AYYGKENHDKPIKE
-81 INIKTSGILTIGSD
+81 FNIKTSGILTIGSD
-95 SDWVDLGETPT
+95 LDWIDVGETST
-106 NEARYDLYSVNLEAK
+106 NEAKYDLYSVNLEAK
-121 EIILNKDQT
+121 EIVLNKDQT

-141 GNLTLNGSSPITNDN
+141 GNLALNGSSPITNDN
-156 INNEE
+156 ISNEE
-161 LDRPSLDVWSGYGE
+161 LDRPGLDVWNGYGE

-189 NSFVGIYD
+189 NSFIGIYD

-204 ISVDGDVNIKDS
+204 ISVDGDVNIKGS

-231 NYVAIKTTGNFNQDI
+231 NYVAIKTTGSFNQDI
-246 DKNIVTALYTKDIT
+246 DKNLVTALYTKDIT

-298 INGGANGNVRNLAMI
+298 ISGGANENVRDLSKI
-313 LESEIDIRKEA
+313 LKSEIDIRKEA
-324 LDSFNN
+324 LDTFEN
-330 IKEDIKRNENLEN
+330 IKSSIEYDENYNQN
-343 SGFGTYQK
+343 SYQK

-357 DAMLEAIAQ
+357 EAMLDAIAQ

-373 QIKKLEQQIQDIQAN
+373 QIKKLEQQIQDIQDN
-388 GGKFDGGDLVEN
+388 GGKFDGSDLVEN

-428 VAALTLDTTGKNL
+428 IAALTLDTTGKNL
-441 NTLTTNTKASAKAIV
+441 NTLTTNTKASAKTIV

-541 FTLGTDRKI
+541 FTLGADRKI

-596 LKAYGQISPTDQSIA
+596 LRAYGQISPTDQSVV
-611 MLSDSSN
+611 MLNDSN
-618 ADFDSKFFGLSANA
+618 KADFDSKFFGLSANA

-666 FAKEVQ
+666 FAKDVQ

-685 ELRKYMSETSY
+685 EFRKYMSETSY

-713 YVAGFVGSSS
+713 YVAGFVGSNS
-723 NFIIKGNDKKKTYG
+723 NFIIKGNDKKKAYG

>member
-1 MKLSYHT
+1 MEIFL
-8 SKVLMGV
+8 
-15 SISALLSS
+15 I
-23 TALAQ
+23 
-28 EVNSGNLSDFFNY
+28 FFNY

-60 NILQLYPIQ
+60 SDIQSYYIGENNDKPIN
-69 EGINGAGKTIKE
+69 EF
-81 INIKTSGILTIGSD
+81 NIKTSGVLTIGSD
-95 SDWVDLGETPT
+95 SDWVDLGETST
-106 NEARYDLYSVNLEAK
+106 NEAKYDLYSVNLEAK
-121 EIILNKDQT
+121 EVILNKDQT

-156 INNEE
+156 ISNEE
-161 LDRPSLDVWSGYGE
+161 LDRPSLDVWNGYGE
-175 KDGYMSIQGNLNVN
+175 KDGYMNIQGNLNIN
-189 NSFVGIYD
+189 NSFIGIHD

-223 SVSNLGIN
+223 SVSNLGIK
-231 NYVAIKTTGNFNQDI
+231 NYVAIKTTGSFNQDI
-246 DKNIVTALYTKDIT
+246 DKNIITALYTKDIT

-265 SNLLPKNVFFE
+265 SNLLPKNIFFE

-298 INGGANGNVRNLAMI
+298 ISGGANENVRDLSKI
-313 LESEIDIRKEA
+313 LKSEIDIRKEA

-373 QIKKLEQQIQDIQAN
+373 QIKKLEQQIQDIQDN
-388 GGKFDGGDLVEN
+388 GGKFNGGDLVEN
-400 MKDISLENKNLAVNM
+400 MKDVSLENKNLAVNM
-415 LNSILDSKLSNDA
+415 INSILDSKLNNDA
-428 VAALTLDTTGKNL
+428 IAALTLDTTGKNL

-541 FTLGTDRKI
+541 FTLGADRKI

-596 LKAYGQISPTDQSIA
+596 LRAYGQISPTDQSVM
-611 MLSDSSN
+611 MLSDFSN
-618 ADFDSKFFGLSANA
+618 ANFDSKFFGLSANA
-632 GRIFNPNSSSL
+632 GRIFIQIHHHYSSSL
-643 FIKPFAGINY
+643 LL
-653 YYAHTPSYKESGM
+653 
-666 FAKEVQ
+666 V
-672 SMTNNSISLELGA
+672 
-685 ELRKYMSETSY
+685 
-696 LFITPKIEQY
+696 
-706 VMNNGDD
+706 
-713 YVAGFVGSSS
+713 
-723 NFIIKGNDKKKTYG
+723 
-737 QIIIGGNV
+737 
-745 DINEQFSLNAGVGA
+745 
-759 KQILAGKTDGKNETY
+759 
-774 VSGQV
+774 
-779 GFKYKF
+779 

>member
-1 MKLSYHT
+1 MKLSYYT

-23 TALAQ
+23 ATLAQ
-28 EVNSGNLSDFFNY
+28 EINHGNFTDYFNY

-46 SLDSKENIELKISP
+46 SLDSKENIELKIQPGS
-60 NILQLYPIQ
+60 IQ
-69 EGINGAGKTIKE
+69 AYYGKENHDKPIKE
-81 INIKTSGILTIGSD
+81 FNIKTNGILTIGDEDKWIDVGST
-95 SDWVDLGETPT
+95 ST
-106 NEARYDLYSVNLEAK
+106 NEAKYDLYSVNLEAK
-121 EIILNKDQT
+121 EIILNKDKT
-130 SLKANKAFNIK
+130 TLEAYKAFNIK
-141 GNLTLNGSSPITNDN
+141 GNVTLNGSSPITNDN
-156 INNEE
+156 IHDEE
-161 LDRPSLDVWSGYGE
+161 LDRPGLFVWNGYGE
-175 KDGYMSIQGNLNVN
+175 RNGYMNIQGNLNVN
-189 NSFVGIYD
+189 NSFIAMYD

-204 ISVDGDVNIKDS
+204 IFVDGDVNIKDS

-298 INGGANGNVRNLAMI
+298 ISGGANENVRDLSKI
-313 LESEIDIRKEA
+313 LKSEIDIRKEA
-324 LDSFNN
+324 LDTFEG
-330 IKEDIKRNENLEN
+330 IKN
-343 SGFGTYQK
+343 SIEYDEEYNQNSYQK

-357 DAMLEAIAQ
+357 EAMLEAIAQ

-373 QIKKLEQQIQDIQAN
+373 QIEKLEQQIQDIEDN
-388 GGKFDGGDLVEN
+388 GGKFDGSDLVEN
-400 MKDISLENKNLAVNM
+400 MKDVSLENKNLAVNM

-428 VAALTLDTTGKNL
+428 IAALTLDTTGKNL
-441 NTLTTNTKASAKAIV
+441 NTITTNTNASAKAIV

-541 FTLGTDRKI
+541 FTLGADKKI
-550 NDNALLGF
+550 NDNALLGI

-596 LKAYGQISPTDQSIA
+596 LRAYGQISPTDQSVT

-618 ADFDSKFFGLSANA
+618 ADYNSKFFGLSANA
-632 GRIFNPNSSSL
+632 GRIFNPNSSL

-666 FAKEVQ
+666 FAKDVQ

-685 ELRKYMSETSY
+685 EFRKYMSEESY

-706 VMNNGDD
+706 IMNNGDD
-713 YVAGFVGSSS
+713 YVAGFVGSNS
-723 NFIIKGNDKKKTYG
+723 NFIIKGNDKKKTYA
-737 QIIIGGNV
+737 QIIVGGNV
-745 DINEQFSLNAGVGA
+745 DINEQFSLNAGIGA
-759 KQILAGKTDGKNETY
+759 KQILAGKTDNKNETY

>member
-23 TALAQ
+23 ATLAQ
-28 EVNSGNLSDFFNY
+28 EINHGNFSDFFNY
-41 KDGIW
+41 KDEIW

-60 NILQLYPIQ
+60 SDIQSYYIGENNDKPIN
-69 EGINGAGKTIKE
+69 EF
-81 INIKTSGILTIGSD
+81 NIKTSGVLTIGSD
-95 SDWVDLGETPT
+95 SDWIDVGETST
-106 NEARYDLYSVNLEAK
+106 NEAKYDLYSVNLEAK

-156 INNEE
+156 ISNEE
-161 LDRPSLDVWSGYGE
+161 LDRPSLDVWNGYGE
-175 KDGYMSIQGNLNVN
+175 KDGYMNIQGNLNIN
-189 NSFVGIYD
+189 NSFIGIHD

-231 NYVAIKTTGNFNQDI
+231 NYVAIKTTGSFNQDI
-246 DKNIVTALYTKDIT
+246 DKNIITALYTKDIT

-298 INGGANGNVRNLAMI
+298 ISGGANENVRDLSKI
-313 LESEIDIRKEA
+313 LKSEIDIRKEA
-324 LDSFNN
+324 LDTFEG
-330 IKEDIKRNENLEN
+330 IKKDIEYNKN
-343 SGFGTYQK
+343 SYQK

-373 QIKKLEQQIQDIQAN
+373 QIKKLEQQIQDIQDN

-400 MKDISLENKNLAVNM
+400 MKDVSLENKNLAVNM
-415 LNSILDSKLSNDA
+415 INSILDSKLSNDA
-428 VAALTLDTTGKNL
+428 IAALTLDTTGKNL
-441 NTLTTNTKASAKAIV
+441 NTLTTNTKASAKTIV

-541 FTLGTDRKI
+541 FTLGADRKI

-563 DSTIKDGVMEQKS
+563 DSTIKDSVMEQKS

-596 LKAYGQISPTDQSIA
+596 LRAYGQISPTDQSVM
-611 MLSDSSN
+611 MLSDFSN
-618 ADFDSKFFGLSANA
+618 ANFDSKFFGLSANA
-632 GRIFNPNSSSL
+632 GRIFNPISSSL

-666 FAKEVQ
+666 FAKEIQ

-685 ELRKYMSETSY
+685 EFRKYMSEASY

-706 VMNNGDD
+706 VMNDGDD
-713 YVAGFVGSSS
+713 FIAGFVGSGS

-745 DINEQFSLNAGVGA
+745 DINEQFSLNAGIGA

>member
-1 MKLSYHT
+1 
-8 SKVLMGV
+8 
-15 SISALLSS
+15 

-28 EVNSGNLSDFFNY
+28 EINHENFSSYFSY

-46 SLDSKENIELKISP
+46 SLDSKQNIELKISLSDIQSYYIGE
-60 NILQLYPIQ
+60 NNDKPIN
-69 EGINGAGKTIKE
+69 EF
-81 INIKTSGILTIGSD
+81 NIKTSGVLTIGSD
-95 SDWVDLGETPT
+95 SDWIDVGSTST
-106 NEARYDLYSVNLEAK
+106 NEAKYDLYSVNLEAK
-121 EIILNKDQT
+121 EIILNSDRAT
-130 SLKANKAFNIK
+130 LEANKAFNIK
-141 GNLTLNGSSPITNDN
+141 GNVTLNGSSPITNDN
-156 INNEE
+156 ISNEE
-161 LDRPSLDVWSGYGE
+161 LDRPALDVWNGYGE

-189 NSFVGIYD
+189 NSFIGIFD

-231 NYVAIKTTGNFNQDI
+231 NYVAIKTTGSFNQDI
-246 DKNIVTALYTKDIT
+246 DKNLVTALYTKDIT

-298 INGGANGNVRNLAMI
+298 ISGGANENVRDLSKI
-313 LESEIDIRKEA
+313 LKSEIDIRKEA
-324 LDSFNN
+324 LDTFEN
-330 IKEDIKRNENLEN
+330 IKKNIEYDEEYNKN
-343 SGFGTYQK
+343 SYQK

-373 QIKKLEQQIQDIQAN
+373 QIKKLEQQIQDIQNN
-388 GGKFDGGDLVEN
+388 GGKFDGSDLVEN

-428 VAALTLDTTGKNL
+428 IAALTLDTTGKNL

-505 SDVYNYYGNSSF
+505 NDVYNYYGNSSF

-541 FTLGTDRKI
+541 FTLGADRKI

-596 LKAYGQISPTDQSIA
+596 LRAYGQISPTDQSVV
-611 MLSDSSN
+611 MLNDSN
-618 ADFDSKFFGLSANA
+618 KADFDSKFFGLSANA

-666 FAKEVQ
+666 FAKDVQ

-685 ELRKYMSETSY
+685 EFRKYMSETSY

-713 YVAGFVGSSS
+713 YIAGFVGSNS

>member
-23 TALAQ
+23 ATLAQ
-28 EVNSGNLSDFFNY
+28 EINHGNFSDFFNY
-41 KDGIW
+41 KDEIW

-60 NILQLYPIQ
+60 SDIQSYYIGENNDKPIN
-69 EGINGAGKTIKE
+69 EF
-81 INIKTSGILTIGSD
+81 NIKTSGVLTIGSD
-95 SDWVDLGETPT
+95 SDWIDVGETST
-106 NEARYDLYSVNLEAK
+106 NEAKYDLYSVNLEAK

-156 INNEE
+156 ISNEE
-161 LDRPSLDVWSGYGE
+161 LDRPSLDVWNGYGE
-175 KDGYMSIQGNLNVN
+175 KDGYMNIQGNLNIN
-189 NSFVGIYD
+189 NSFIGIHD

-231 NYVAIKTTGNFNQDI
+231 NYVAIKTTGSFNQDI
-246 DKNIVTALYTKDIT
+246 DKNIITALYTKDVT

-298 INGGANGNVRNLAMI
+298 ISGGANENVRDLSKI
-313 LESEIDIRKEA
+313 LKSEIDIRKEA
-324 LDSFNN
+324 LDTFEG
-330 IKEDIKRNENLEN
+330 IKKDIEYNKN
-343 SGFGTYQK
+343 SYQK

-373 QIKKLEQQIQDIQAN
+373 QIKKLEQQIQDIQDN

-400 MKDISLENKNLAVNM
+400 MKDVSLENKNLAVNM
-415 LNSILDSKLSNDA
+415 INSILDSKLNNDA
-428 VAALTLDTTGKNL
+428 IAALTLDTTGKNL

-541 FTLGTDRKI
+541 FTLGADRKI

-563 DSTIKDGVMEQKS
+563 DSTIKDSVMEQKS

-596 LKAYGQISPTDQSIA
+596 LRAYGQISPTDQSVM
-611 MLSDSSN
+611 MLSDFSN
-618 ADFDSKFFGLSANA
+618 ANFDSKFFGLSANA

-666 FAKEVQ
+666 FAKEIQ

-685 ELRKYMSETSY
+685 EFRKYMSEASY

-706 VMNNGDD
+706 VMNDGDD
-713 YVAGFVGSSS
+713 FIAGFVGSGS

-745 DINEQFSLNAGVGA
+745 DINEQFSLNAGIGA

>member
-8 SKVLMGV
+8 SKVLMGI

-23 TALAQ
+23 AALAQ
-28 EVNSGNLSDFFNY
+28 EINHGNFSSYFSY

-46 SLDSKENIELKISP
+46 SLDSKENIELKIQPGS
-60 NILQLYPIQ
+60 IQ
-69 EGINGAGKTIKE
+69 AYYGKENHDKPIKE
-81 INIKTSGILTIGSD
+81 FNIKTSGILTIGSD
-95 SDWVDLGETPT
+95 LDWIDVGETST
-106 NEARYDLYSVNLEAK
+106 NEAKYDLYSVNLEAK
-121 EIILNKDQT
+121 EIVLNKDQT

-156 INNEE
+156 ISNEE
-161 LDRPSLDVWSGYGE
+161 LDRPGLDIWNGYGE

-189 NSFVGIYD
+189 NSFIGIYD

-204 ISVDGDVNIKDS
+204 ISVDGDVNIKGS

-231 NYVAIKTTGNFNQDI
+231 NYVAIKTTGSFNQDI
-246 DKNIVTALYTKDIT
+246 DKNLVTALYTKDIT

-298 INGGANGNVRNLAMI
+298 ISGGANENVRDLSKI
-313 LESEIDIRKEA
+313 LKSEIDIRKEA
-324 LDSFNN
+324 LDTFEN
-330 IKEDIKRNENLEN
+330 IKSSIEYDENYNQN
-343 SGFGTYQK
+343 SYQK

-357 DAMLEAIAQ
+357 EAMLDAIAQ

-373 QIKKLEQQIQDIQAN
+373 QIKKLEQQIQDIQDN
-388 GGKFDGGDLVEN
+388 GGKFDGSDLVEN

-428 VAALTLDTTGKNL
+428 IAALTLDTTGKNL

-541 FTLGTDRKI
+541 FTLGADRKI

-596 LKAYGQISPTDQSIA
+596 LRAYGQISPTDQSVV
-611 MLSDSSN
+611 MLNDSN
-618 ADFDSKFFGLSANA
+618 KADFDSKFFGLSANA

-666 FAKEVQ
+666 FAKDVQ

-685 ELRKYMSETSY
+685 EFRKYMSETSY

-713 YVAGFVGSSS
+713 YAAGFVGSNL

>member
-23 TALAQ
+23 ATLAQ
-28 EVNSGNLSDFFNY
+28 KINHENFSDFFNY
-41 KDGIW
+41 KDEIW

-60 NILQLYPIQ
+60 SDIQSYYIGENNDKPIN
-69 EGINGAGKTIKE
+69 EF
-81 INIKTSGILTIGSD
+81 NIKTSGVLTIGSD
-95 SDWVDLGETPT
+95 SDWIDVGETST
-106 NEARYDLYSVNLEAK
+106 NEAKYDLYSVNLEAK

-156 INNEE
+156 ISNEE
-161 LDRPSLDVWSGYGE
+161 LDRPSLDVWNGYGE
-175 KDGYMSIQGNLNVN
+175 KDGYMNIQGNLNIN
-189 NSFVGIYD
+189 NSFIGIHD

-231 NYVAIKTTGNFNQDI
+231 NYVAIKTTGGFNQDI
-246 DKNIVTALYTKDIT
+246 DKNIITALYTKDIT

-298 INGGANGNVRNLAMI
+298 ISGGANENVRDLSKI
-313 LESEIDIRKEA
+313 LKSEIDIRKEA
-324 LDSFNN
+324 LDTFEG
-330 IKEDIKRNENLEN
+330 IKKDIEYNKN
-343 SGFGTYQK
+343 SYQK

-373 QIKKLEQQIQDIQAN
+373 QIKKLEQQIQDIQDN

-400 MKDISLENKNLAVNM
+400 MKDVSLENKNLAVNM
-415 LNSILDSKLSNDA
+415 INSILDSKLSNDA
-428 VAALTLDTTGKNL
+428 IAALTLDTTGKNL

-527 GANIIDGDSGALYG
+527 GANITDGDSGALYG
-541 FTLGTDRKI
+541 FTLGADRKI

-563 DSTIKDGVMEQKS
+563 DSTIKDSVMEQKS

-596 LKAYGQISPTDQSIA
+596 LRAYGQISPTDQSVM
-611 MLSDSSN
+611 MLSDFSN
-618 ADFDSKFFGLSANA
+618 ANFDSKFFGLSANA
-632 GRIFNPNSSSL
+632 GRIFNPNPSSL

-666 FAKEVQ
+666 FAKDVQ

-685 ELRKYMSETSY
+685 EFRKYMSEASY

-706 VMNNGDD
+706 VMNDGDD
-713 YVAGFVGSSS
+713 FVAGFVGSGS

-745 DINEQFSLNAGVGA
+745 DISEQFSLNAGIGA

>member
-1 MKLSYHT
+1 MKLSYYT

-23 TALAQ
+23 AALAQ
-28 EVNSGNLSDFFNY
+28 EINHGNFSDFFNY

-60 NILQLYPIQ
+60 SDIQSYYGGENHDKPIN
-69 EGINGAGKTIKE
+69 EF
-81 INIKTSGILTIGSD
+81 NIKTSGVLTIGSD
-95 SDWVDLGETPT
+95 SDWIDVGSTST
-106 NEARYDLYSVNLEAK
+106 NEAKYDLYSVNLEAK
-121 EIILNKDQT
+121 EIILNSDRAT
-130 SLKANKAFNIK
+130 LEANKAFNIK
-141 GNLTLNGSSPITNDN
+141 GNVTLNGSSPITGNN
-156 INNEE
+156 INDWE
-161 LDRPSLDVWSGYGE
+161 LDRPSLDVWNGYGE

-189 NSFVGIYD
+189 NSFIGIFD

-231 NYVAIKTTGNFNQDI
+231 NYVAIKTTGSFNQDI
-246 DKNIVTALYTKDIT
+246 DKNLVTALYTKDIT

-276 DTDLAQFTD
+276 DTDLVQFTD

-298 INGGANGNVRNLAMI
+298 ISGGANENVRDLSKI
-313 LESEIDIRKEA
+313 LKSEIDIRKEA
-324 LDSFNN
+324 LDTFEN
-330 IKEDIKRNENLEN
+330 IKKNIEYDEEYNKN
-343 SGFGTYQK
+343 SYQK

-373 QIKKLEQQIQDIQAN
+373 QIKKLEQQIQDIQDN
-388 GGKFDGGDLVEN
+388 GGKFDGSDLVEN
-400 MKDISLENKNLAVNM
+400 MKDVSLENKNLAVNM

-428 VAALTLDTTGKNL
+428 IAALTLDTTGKNL

-541 FTLGTDRKI
+541 FTLGADRKI

-596 LKAYGQISPTDQSIA
+596 LRAYGQISPTDQSVV
-611 MLSDSSN
+611 MLNDSN
-618 ADFDSKFFGLSANA
+618 KADFDSKFFGLSANA

-666 FAKEVQ
+666 FAKDVQ

-685 ELRKYMSETSY
+685 EFRKYMSETSY

-713 YVAGFVGSSS
+713 YVAGFVGSNS

-745 DINEQFSLNAGVGA
+745 DISEQFSLNAGVGA

>member
-1 MKLSYHT
+1 MPFFQFKFTRSNQIKLSYHT

-23 TALAQ
+23 AALAQ
-28 EVNSGNLSDFFNY
+28 EINHGNFTDYFNY

-46 SLDSKENIELKISP
+46 SLDSKENIELKIQPGS
-60 NILQLYPIQ
+60 IQ
-69 EGINGAGKTIKE
+69 AYYGKENHDKPIKE
-81 INIKTSGILTIGSD
+81 FNIKTSGTLTIGSD
-95 SDWVDLGETPT
+95 LGWIDVGETST
-106 NEARYDLYSVNLEAK
+106 NEAKYDLYSVNLEAK
-121 EIILNKDQT
+121 EIILNKDKT

-141 GNLTLNGSSPITNDN
+141 GNLTLKGSSPITNDN
-156 INNEE
+156 IHNEE
-161 LDRPSLDVWSGYGE
+161 LDRPSLDVWNGYGQ

-189 NSFVGIYD
+189 NSFIGIHD

-231 NYVAIKTTGNFNQDI
+231 NYVAIKTTGDFNEDI

-285 YKLSVSNDGKSLL
+285 YKLSVSNDGKNLL
-298 INGGANGNVRNLAMI
+298 ISGGANENVKDLSKI
-313 LESEIDIRKEA
+313 LQSEVDIRKEA
-324 LDSFNN
+324 LDTFKN
-330 IKEDIKRNENLEN
+330 IKSSIEYDEDYNQN
-343 SGFGTYQK
+343 SYQK

-373 QIKKLEQQIQDIQAN
+373 QIKKLEQQIQDIEAN
-388 GGKFDGGDLVEN
+388 GGKFDGDDLVEN

-415 LNSILDSKLSNDA
+415 LNSILNSKLSNDA
-428 VAALTLDTTGKNL
+428 IAALTLDTTGKNL

-478 RIAKLSN
+478 RVAKLSN

-517 NNSFWGNVFG
+517 SNSFWGNVFG

-541 FTLGTDRKI
+541 FTLGADRKI

-590 DQWEIN
+590 NQWEIN
-596 LKAYGQISPTDQSIA
+596 LKAYGQISPTDQSVV
-611 MLSDSSN
+611 MLNDSN
-618 ADFDSKFFGLSANA
+618 KADFDSKFFGLSANA
-632 GRIFNPNSSSL
+632 GRIFNPNSSL

-666 FAKEVQ
+666 FAKEVK

-685 ELRKYMSETSY
+685 EFRKYMSETSY

-713 YVAGFVGSSS
+713 YVAGFVGSNS
-723 NFIIKGNDKKKTYG
+723 NFIIKG
-737 QIIIGGNV
+737 
-745 DINEQFSLNAGVGA
+745 
-759 KQILAGKTDGKNETY
+759 
-774 VSGQV
+774 
-779 GFKYKF
+779 

>member
-23 TALAQ
+23 VTLAQ
-28 EVNSGNLSDFFNY
+28 EINHGNFSDFFNY

-60 NILQLYPIQ
+60 SDIQSYYIGENNDKPIN
-69 EGINGAGKTIKE
+69 EF
-81 INIKTSGILTIGSD
+81 NIKTSGVLTIGSD
-95 SDWVDLGETPT
+95 SDWIDVGETST
-106 NEARYDLYSVNLEAK
+106 NEAKYDLYSVNLEAK

-156 INNEE
+156 ISNEE
-161 LDRPSLDVWSGYGE
+161 LDRPSLDVWNGYGE
-175 KDGYMSIQGNLNVN
+175 KDGYMNIQGNLNIN
-189 NSFVGIYD
+189 NSFIGIHD

-231 NYVAIKTTGNFNQDI
+231 NYVAIKTTGSFNQDI
-246 DKNIVTALYTKDIT
+246 DKNIITALYTKDIT

-298 INGGANGNVRNLAMI
+298 ISGGANENVRDLSKI
-313 LESEIDIRKEA
+313 LKSEIDIRKEA
-324 LDSFNN
+324 LDTFEG
-330 IKEDIKRNENLEN
+330 IKKDIEYNKN
-343 SGFGTYQK
+343 SYQK

-373 QIKKLEQQIQDIQAN
+373 QIKKLEQQIQDIQDN

-400 MKDISLENKNLAVNM
+400 MKDVSLENKNLAVNM
-415 LNSILDSKLSNDA
+415 INSILDSKLSNDA
-428 VAALTLDTTGKNL
+428 IAALTLDTTGKNL

-541 FTLGTDRKI
+541 FTLGADRKI

-563 DSTIKDGVMEQKS
+563 DSTIKDSVMEQKS

-596 LKAYGQISPTDQSIA
+596 LRAYGQISPTDQSVM
-611 MLSDSSN
+611 MLSDFSN
-618 ADFDSKFFGLSANA
+618 ANFDSKFFGLSANA
-632 GRIFNPNSSSL
+632 GRIFNPNPSSL

-666 FAKEVQ
+666 FAKDVQ

-685 ELRKYMSETSY
+685 EFRKYMSEASY

-706 VMNNGDD
+706 VMNDGDD
-713 YVAGFVGSSS
+713 FVAGFVGSGS

-745 DINEQFSLNAGVGA
+745 DISEQFSLNAGIGA

>member
-23 TALAQ
+23 ATLAQ
-28 EVNSGNLSDFFNY
+28 EINHGNFSDFFNY

-60 NILQLYPIQ
+60 SDIQSYYIGENNDKPIN
-69 EGINGAGKTIKE
+69 EF
-81 INIKTSGILTIGSD
+81 NIKTSGVLTIGSD
-95 SDWVDLGETPT
+95 SDWIDVGETST
-106 NEARYDLYSVNLEAK
+106 NEAKYDLYSVNLEAK

-156 INNEE
+156 ISNEE
-161 LDRPSLDVWSGYGE
+161 LDRPSLDVWNGYGE
-175 KDGYMSIQGNLNVN
+175 KDGYMNIQGNLNIN
-189 NSFVGIYD
+189 NSFIGIHD

-216 AIGISTN
+216 AIGISAN

-231 NYVAIKTTGNFNQDI
+231 NYVAIKTTGSFNQDI
-246 DKNIVTALYTKDIT
+246 DKNIITALYTKDIT

-298 INGGANGNVRNLAMI
+298 ISGGANENVRDLSKI
-313 LESEIDIRKEA
+313 LKSEIDIRKEA
-324 LDSFNN
+324 LDTFEG
-330 IKEDIKRNENLEN
+330 IKKDIEYNKN
-343 SGFGTYQK
+343 SYQK

-373 QIKKLEQQIQDIQAN
+373 QIKKLEQQIQDIQDN

-400 MKDISLENKNLAVNM
+400 MKDVSLENKNLAVNM
-415 LNSILDSKLSNDA
+415 INSILDSKLSNDA
-428 VAALTLDTTGKNL
+428 IAALTLDTTGKNL

-541 FTLGTDRKI
+541 FTLGADRKI

-596 LKAYGQISPTDQSIA
+596 LRAYGQISPTDQSVM
-611 MLSDSSN
+611 MLSDFSN
-618 ADFDSKFFGLSANA
+618 ANFDSKFFGLSANA

-666 FAKEVQ
+666 FAKDVQ

-685 ELRKYMSETSY
+685 EFRKYMSEASY
-696 LFITPKIEQY
+696 LFITPK
-706 VMNNGDD
+706 
-713 YVAGFVGSSS
+713 
-723 NFIIKGNDKKKTYG
+723 
-737 QIIIGGNV
+737 
-745 DINEQFSLNAGVGA
+745 
-759 KQILAGKTDGKNETY
+759 
-774 VSGQV
+774 
-779 GFKYKF
+779 

>member
-8 SKVLMGV
+8 SKVLMGI

-23 TALAQ
+23 AALAQ
-28 EVNSGNLSDFFNY
+28 EINHGNFSSYFSY

-46 SLDSKENIELKISP
+46 SLDSKENIELKIQPGS
-60 NILQLYPIQ
+60 IQ
-69 EGINGAGKTIKE
+69 AYYGKENHDKPIKE
-81 INIKTSGILTIGSD
+81 FNIKTSGILTIGSD
-95 SDWVDLGETPT
+95 LDWIDVGETST
-106 NEARYDLYSVNLEAK
+106 NEAKYDLYSVNLEAK
-121 EIILNKDQT
+121 EIVLNKDQT

-156 INNEE
+156 ISNEE
-161 LDRPSLDVWSGYGE
+161 LDRPGLDIWNGYGE

-189 NSFVGIYD
+189 NSFIGIYD

-204 ISVDGDVNIKDS
+204 ISVDGDVNIKGS

-231 NYVAIKTTGNFNQDI
+231 NYVAIKTTGSFNQDI
-246 DKNIVTALYTKDIT
+246 DKNLVTALYTKDIT

-298 INGGANGNVRNLAMI
+298 ISGGANENVRDLSKI
-313 LESEIDIRKEA
+313 LKSEIDIRKEA
-324 LDSFNN
+324 LDTFEN
-330 IKEDIKRNENLEN
+330 IKSSIEYDENYNQN
-343 SGFGTYQK
+343 SYQK

-357 DAMLEAIAQ
+357 EAMLDAIAQ

-373 QIKKLEQQIQDIQAN
+373 QIKKLEQQIQDIQDN
-388 GGKFDGGDLVEN
+388 GGKFDGSDLVEN

-428 VAALTLDTTGKNL
+428 IAALTLDTTGKNL

-541 FTLGTDRKI
+541 FTLGADRKI

-596 LKAYGQISPTDQSIA
+596 LRAYGQISPTDQSVV
-611 MLSDSSN
+611 MLNDSN
-618 ADFDSKFFGLSANA
+618 KADFDSKFFGLSANA

-666 FAKEVQ
+666 FAKDVQ

-685 ELRKYMSETSY
+685 EFRKYMSETSY

-713 YVAGFVGSSS
+713 YAAGFVGSNS